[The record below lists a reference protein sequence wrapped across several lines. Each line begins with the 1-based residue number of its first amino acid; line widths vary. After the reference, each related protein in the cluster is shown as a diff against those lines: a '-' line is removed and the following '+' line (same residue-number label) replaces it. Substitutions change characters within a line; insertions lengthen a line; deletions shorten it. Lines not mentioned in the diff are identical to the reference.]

1 MFKPMVLE
9 KVEAIHL
16 YQSIRRAYQIEEELQ
31 RHLRAKYG
39 NVNPHSVKSRELYKV
54 GHLEAVLELLREIEQ
69 KPSFKETIPKK
80 RIKGNEHVLREAR
93 SK

>member
-16 YQSIRRAYQIEEELQ
+16 YQNIRRAYQIEEELQ
-31 RHLRAKYG
+31 RHLRANYG

-54 GHLEAVLELLREIEQ
+54 GHLEAVLAHEIEQ

-80 RIKGNEHVLREAR
+80 KE
-93 SK
+93 